1 MKGAK
6 IMKDLGNIIN
16 ITLTKDEYQYLK
28 NLSVSMYK
36 TLEKLPK
43 KMRTPKFYILENM
56 IKYTFS
62 E

>member
-1 MKGAK
+1 
-6 IMKDLGNIIN
+6 MKDLGNIIN